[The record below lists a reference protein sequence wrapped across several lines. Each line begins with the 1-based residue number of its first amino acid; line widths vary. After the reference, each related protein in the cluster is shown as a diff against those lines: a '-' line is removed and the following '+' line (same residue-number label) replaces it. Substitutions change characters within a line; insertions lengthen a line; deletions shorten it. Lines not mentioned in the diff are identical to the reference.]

1 MVVVNPR
8 QLPTALD
15 AGDSRST
22 NSLGIERT
30 DSPKGLIVGADL
42 TEKMTVQQVCQELGI
57 SRSTFYFWRQHGKA
71 PHCVKLPNGQ
81 VRIRRTDLEAWF
93 AGFEEI
99 A

>member
-1 MVVVNPR
+1 M
-8 QLPTALD
+8 A
-15 AGDSRST
+15 
-22 NSLGIERT
+22 
-30 DSPKGLIVGADL
+30 ADF
-42 TEKMTVQQVCQELGI
+42 TEKLTVQQVCRELGI

-93 AGFEEI
+93 AGFEET